1 MSVTVPTYKPGV
13 KTAKLRVHTHTRQL
27 DDCKL
32 YKLPPEKKRKN
43 YSSSEDDQCSK
54 TVLKTTHLHI
64 DINLM
69 DQNWINNNFTYGIF
83 NLVDVT
89 KNVKL
94 KLWYLA

>member
-1 MSVTVPTYKPGV
+1 M
-13 KTAKLRVHTHTRQL
+13 TAS
-27 DDCKL
+27 
-32 YKLPPEKKRKN
+32 YINAPPEKKRKN